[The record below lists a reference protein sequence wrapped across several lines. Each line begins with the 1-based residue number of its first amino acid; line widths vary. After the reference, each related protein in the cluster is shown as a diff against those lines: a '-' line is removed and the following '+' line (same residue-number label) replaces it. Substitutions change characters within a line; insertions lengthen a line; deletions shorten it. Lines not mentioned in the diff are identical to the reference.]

1 MFNYAGLNLNVRML
15 KLSSTIHFLNS
26 YLIVIIINDVI
37 MIVIMNAIIICHPF
51 QYKNKLS
58 LLILGGHEKN
68 ETKY

>member
-26 YLIVIIINDVI
+26 YLVF